1 MDFNAD
7 PFKDATINQTS
18 TNRKDYSAMEF
29 NDDPFKDANHRY
41 GDPFDIEGGYLY
53 LSNELQWRQKISNPL
68 VQCKYTYIVKT
79 DSKKIILAQKYTNN
93 EKSTILVQSP
103 SNLVKMI
110 SSWLGNIA
118 KISAKLE

>member
-1 MDFNAD
+1 MADFSDDPFKNANQTPTMDFNAD

-53 LSNELQWRQKISNPL
+53 ILGVSYYLSNELQW
-68 VQCKYTYIVKT
+68 
-79 DSKKIILAQKYTNN
+79 
-93 EKSTILVQSP
+93 
-103 SNLVKMI
+103 
-110 SSWLGNIA
+110 
-118 KISAKLE
+118 